1 MSEATVTSVLA
12 FSPTFV
18 RFVRARDV
26 PAPQSRDPYAGAKL
40 AVGLRPHPRSYFAR
54 ETSAQEILLSFFD
67 EGDEPRTRVSRPSRP
82 SRPGGSRTGGTGG
95 GGTDDAIRNRRIVA
109 AVIGVLLL
117 LLLVIVVRGCLESAA
132 DNALKDYN
140 ADVAS
145 IVERSDREVGQPFFD
160 LMSQG
165 GQSPVELES
174 QINQLRVVADQQLD
188 EAEGFD
194 TPDELTT
201 AQRNLLLTLDL
212 RRSALSRI
220 ASEVQT
226 ALADDAGG
234 EAEDATNQI
243 AAQMQAFLSSDVV
256 YDARVRPFIG
266 EVLDEREIGGQEIG
280 DTQFLPNL
288 TWLDPAEVADRLG
301 AAGGGGGSGGAGGEP
316 APGLHGHGLESVT
329 VGDLT
334 LTPDATNRIPAGADL
349 AFDVTFAN
357 QGENEE
363 TDVPVTVTIKGS
375 GDEITAR
382 KRVDATQAGSNATVS
397 IPLAEAPP
405 MGSAVTIEVTVGKVP
420 GEEKTDNNTEEY
432 PAIFTR

>member
-1 MSEATVTSVLA
+1 M
-12 FSPTFV
+12 
-18 RFVRARDV
+18 
-26 PAPQSRDPYAGAKL
+26 
-40 AVGLRPHPRSYFAR
+40 
-54 ETSAQEILLSFFD
+54 SFFD
-67 EGDEPRTRVSRPSRP
+67 EGDEPRTRVQRQGRP
-82 SRPGGSRTGGTGG
+82 SRPGGSRTGG

-109 AVIGVLLL
+109 AVIGVLVL

-140 ADVAS
+140 NDVAEL
-145 IVERSDREVGQPFFD
+145 VQRSDREVAQPFFD
-160 LMSQG
+160 LVAQG

-188 EAEGFD
+188 QAEGFD
-194 TPDELTT
+194 VPDELRS
-201 AQRNLLLTLDL
+201 AHRNLLLTLDL
-212 RRSALSRI
+212 RRAGLARI
-220 ASEVQT
+220 AAEVRT

-234 EAEDATNQI
+234 DAEDATNQI
-243 AAQMQAFLSSDVV
+243 TAQMQAFLASDVV

-288 TWLDPAEVADRLG
+288 AWLDPETVADRLG
-301 AAGGGGGSGGAGGEP
+301 AASDAGGGAGGEP

-334 LTPDATNRIPAGADL
+334 LTPDGTNRIPAGADL
-349 AFDVTFAN
+349 AFDITFAN

-363 TDVPVTVTIKGS
+363 ADVPVTVTIAGS
-375 GDEITAR
+375 GDELTAR
-382 KRVDATQAGSNATVS
+382 KRVDATQPGSNATVS

-405 MGSAVTIEVTVGKVP
+405 IGTAVTIEVTVGKVP
-420 GEEKTDNNTEEY
+420 GEEKTDNNTQEY

>member
-1 MSEATVTSVLA
+1 M
-12 FSPTFV
+12 
-18 RFVRARDV
+18 
-26 PAPQSRDPYAGAKL
+26 
-40 AVGLRPHPRSYFAR
+40 
-54 ETSAQEILLSFFD
+54 SFFD

-82 SRPGGSRTGGTGG
+82 SRPGGSRTGGGG
-95 GGTDDAIRNRRIVA
+95 GADDAIRNRRIVA

-140 ADVAS
+140 EDVAS
-145 IVERSDREVGQPFFD
+145 VVQRSDREVGQPFFD
-160 LMSQG
+160 LIAQG

-188 EAEGFD
+188 TAEGFD
-194 TPDELTT
+194 VPDELQA

-212 RRSALSRI
+212 RRSALARI
-220 ASEVQT
+220 ASEVRT

-234 EAEDATNQI
+234 DAEDATNQI
-243 AAQMQAFLSSDVV
+243 AAQMQAFLASDVV

-288 TWLDPAEVADRLG
+288 AWLDPETIADRLG
-301 AAGGGGGSGGAGGEP
+301 AAGGGGGGAAGGEP

-334 LTPDATNRIPAGADL
+334 LTPDGTNRIPAGADL
-349 AFDVTFAN
+349 AFDITFAN

-363 TDVPVTVTIKGS
+363 SDVPVTVTIKGS
-375 GDEITAR
+375 GDELTAR
-382 KRVDATQAGSNATVS
+382 KRVDATQPGGNATVS
-397 IPLAEAPP
+397 IPLAETPP
-405 MGSAVTIEVTVGKVP
+405 IGTAVTIEVTVAKVP
-420 GEEKTDNNTEEY
+420 GEEKTDNNTQEY